1 MVIHPEFARTR
12 SDPLPAGMRCLII
25 IVNRTS
31 GTEGNFAWLHLLQI
45 RLSIVQ
51 GAKAQ
56 DLPGTDSNSKQ

>member
-1 MVIHPEFARTR
+1 VIEFEEETAF
-12 SDPLPAGMRCLII
+12 
-25 IVNRTS
+25 VNRTS